1 MIDDLGALSRVPFKT
16 KDPKTS
22 TMPQMY
28 ADAYKMAL
36 DACAFG
42 NDPERALSYVHG
54 MRLRSGLRPSAIHF
68 EKAVIAMATA
78 ARFRDAYQLLAAAVE
93 VLNCGFA

>member
-1 MIDDLGALSRVPFKT
+1 
-16 KDPKTS
+16 
-22 TMPQMY
+22 MPQMY
-28 ADAYKMAL
+28 ADSYKMAL

-78 ARFRDAYQLLAAAVE
+78 ERFRDAYQLLAAAVE
-93 VLNCGFA
+93 VWNYGFA